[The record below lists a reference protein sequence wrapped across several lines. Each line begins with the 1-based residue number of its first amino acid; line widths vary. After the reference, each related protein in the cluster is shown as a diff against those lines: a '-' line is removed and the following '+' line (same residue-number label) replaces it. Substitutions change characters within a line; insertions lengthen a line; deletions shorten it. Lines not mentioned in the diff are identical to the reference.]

1 MVVRPA
7 FSAPQPQIGLR
18 GVIIGMSRASTR
30 LLYLARH
37 AEPDPSGGGLSPLGV
52 QQAECLGR
60 RLAHLPLSRVVHGPL
75 PRASETARVVAAQ
88 LERPAALVEME
99 AAGDYVPHVP
109 GRDEVPDAWADA
121 VVSPCADVSEEEAA
135 QGAALAAQAVEL
147 LAGPATDGREPV
159 EVVLTHAFT
168 IGWLVR
174 HALDAPAWRWWP
186 PVQCHAGL
194 TVIRYEPDAPPAVVV
209 ANDLSHL
216 PADLRW
222 TGFSEHLRL

>member
-7 FSAPQPQIGLR
+7 SLSADLEVGLH
-18 GVIIGMSRASTR
+18 GLIVGMSRASTR

-37 AEPDPSGGGLSPLGV
+37 AEPDPSGDGLSPRGV
-52 QQAECLGR
+52 QQGECLGR

-75 PRASETARVVAAQ
+75 PRASATARVVAAQ
-88 LERPAALVEME
+88 LELPAALAELE

-121 VVSPCADVSEEEAA
+121 VVSPCADVSAAEAA
-135 QGAALAAQAVEL
+135 HGAMLAAEAVEL
-147 LAGPATDGREPV
+147 LAGPANDGREPV
-159 EVVLTHAFT
+159 ELVITHAFT

-174 HALDAPAWRWWP
+174 HAFDAPAWRWWP

-194 TVIRYEPDAPPAVVV
+194 TVIRYEPDAPPAVLV

-222 TGFSEHLRL
+222 TGFPEHLRL